1 MKSKYSIKKSVPAL
15 IGMAFLAAVV
25 VYAVLVYSEK
35 KALSKEEEVPVV
47 VSATMIKK
55 GFTTTNENKK
65 TGLGVKTVPRS
76 LLPERAYQNPEDMGV
91 SIALI
96 NIPAGSILTYDM
108 FESAESVTGDMKE
121 PVLVGLK
128 VDDLYQSAGGKL
140 RSGDRIHIYLQGED
154 EQVKLRWS
162 GIYVADAFDSGGNEL
177 YESDEGRAVR
187 FNIYLEK
194 SDVEEFYD
202 GLDSKKLRIALAL
215 EREG

>member
-1 MKSKYSIKKSVPAL
+1 MKSKNSIKRSVPAL
-15 IGMAFLAAVV
+15 IGMAFMAALA
-25 VYAVLVYSEK
+25 VYAVLIYSEK
-35 KALSKEEEVPVV
+35 KALSKEEEMPVV
-47 VSATMIKK
+47 VAASTIKK
-55 GFTTTNENKK
+55 GFITTNENKK
-65 TGLGVKTVPRS
+65 TGLEIKTVPRS
-76 LLPERAYQNPEDMGV
+76 VVPEMAFQNPDDMGRSV
-91 SIALI
+91 ALI
-96 NIPAGSILTYDM
+96 NIPAGSILTSDM
-108 FESAESVTGDMKE
+108 FESAETVTGEMKN
-121 PVLVGLK
+121 PVLIGLK

-177 YESDEGRAVR
+177 YEQDEGRAVR

-215 EREG
+215 D